1 MTRQVFVRVLMSLLL
16 LFSQQIATS
25 HVLTHWTGSVA
36 TAALVQ
42 PLSDADIVHADNV
55 DADKGDPDNLRT
67 AAKDQSCN
75 KCLMLAQFGAPLVS
89 SVLSYAAPQ
98 LPSLPV
104 DGAAIAA
111 AHARTILAFQS
122 RAPPQA

>member
-1 MTRQVFVRVLMSLLL
+1 MIRQVSLRVLMSLLL

-25 HVLTHWTGSVA
+25 HVLTHWAGSAETVSLSSLDAETDTARIA
-36 TAALVQ
+36 T
-42 PLSDADIVHADNV
+42 
-55 DADKGDPDNLRT
+55 
-67 AAKDQSCN
+67 KDQCN
-75 KCLMLAQFGAPLVS
+75 KCLMLAQFAAPLATG
-89 SVLSYAAPQ
+89 VLSYAPPE

-122 RAPPQA
+122 RAPPPV